1 MKRIRNGLRK
11 FLRLSR
17 EEKTLLLRS
26 VALIVPLR
34 IALWVLPSRA
44 VFRLVARWSKRPING
59 ESRGRFTPEQIAWAV
74 NASGGRLLGDG
85 PCLTQALVLLLLFKR
100 RGYPA
105 DLRIGVRQDGDGQIR
120 AHAWVE
126 SAGSVVI
133 GQVEN
138 LSDYKVLPRAES
150 FVA

>member
-1 MKRIRNGLRK
+1 MKRLRNGLRK
-11 FLRLSR
+11 FLRLSW

-26 VALIVPLR
+26 IALILPVR

-44 VFRLVARWSKRPING
+44 VFRLVARGSKRPISS
-59 ESRGRFTPEQIAWAV
+59 ESRDRFTPDQIAWAV
-74 NASGGRLLGDG
+74 NAGSGRLLGDG

-138 LSDYKVLPRAES
+138 LSDYKVLPRVES